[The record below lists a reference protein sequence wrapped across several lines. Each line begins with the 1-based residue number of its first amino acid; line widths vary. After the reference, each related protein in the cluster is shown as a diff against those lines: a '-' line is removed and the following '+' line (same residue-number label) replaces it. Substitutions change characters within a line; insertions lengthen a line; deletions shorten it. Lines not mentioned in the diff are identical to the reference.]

1 MNKYEQFVG
10 KVLDGRYRILELI
23 GMGGM
28 ACVLKAQDL
37 VMNRVVA
44 IKILNDEYNGNEQA
58 EARFI
63 DESKAVAMLSNKNIV
78 GVYDVAI
85 YPDIKY
91 IVMEYL
97 DGITLREYLDNKG
110 VIGWKEAC
118 IYVLQILRALEHA
131 HSKGIIHRDIKP
143 QNIILMKNGDIKVT
157 DFGIAKLPNSV
168 SEQNDEKAVG
178 TVYYISPEQ
187 ACGKETD
194 YYSDLYSVGI
204 MLYEAVTGV
213 LPFTAETPMEVAMM
227 QVNDEPVH
235 PRDIVLD
242 IPVGVSQII
251 LKAMEKSPSDRFQ
264 SAHTMVKAIEWVLRN
279 PDVIFAMD
287 STSADE
293 SPTGRASVVSIEMI
307 DTAEIQPYEEDDIAQ
322 TLGVK
327 KPSAQPNQK
336 QPVANKGKGTKKKK
350 KRKINRS
357 MFPII
362 NGVAIAFLLTAVIVL
377 VQVFTPYLQIVF
389 PGLFG
394 DPNENAGGDNSNDPT
409 NVSGDVSEII
419 YDKETEV
426 IYPDLTKDGTI
437 FSDKLVNE
445 LKNGINYGYSA
456 NIVIDEIIY
465 ISNPE
470 YAMNQIVETEPRGG
484 HISKK
489 PQNNEFLHFSQIIV
503 NRFEKIIVPELEGY
517 PKNTAETLL
526 SNLGLKVKF
535 TEITDPENPYRFD
548 DQVIYT
554 KPEAGV
560 ELKNGDSVEVFICKN
575 QASSKTAKMP
585 KLIGMT
591 EADAIRFA
599 KVYALYNVEVKYTE
613 VEGGNGR
620 VISQSIPAG
629 VVSSIG
635 TKVIIEVSIPK
646 SATPT
651 PNLTGLT
658 YEQAKTQL
666 QVLLQGREFDIFTSY
681 YTADESL
688 KDLVSATEMITGF
701 EERMDALETLG
712 CIPSFE
718 PDENALIIHQSVPFN
733 TPLTEDITRIDL
745 ILISYYVPEE
755 PSDEPSLEPSDEPST
770 EPSAEPSDEPSTEPS
785 VEPSDEPSAE
795 PSDEPSN
802 EPSAEPSDEPST
814 EPSEEPTVSETP
826 DSSEQTST
834 DTSVDVSDNTATTD
848 TSTEVAP

>member
-118 IYVLQILRALEHA
+118 IYILQILRALEHA

-194 YYSDLYSVGI
+194 YYSDIYSVGI

-251 LKAMEKSPSDRFQ
+251 LKAMEKSPSDRFM

-293 SPTGRASVVSIEMI
+293 SPTGRASVISIDMI

-327 KPSAQPNQK
+327 KPVITNNQK
-336 QPVANKGKGTKKKK
+336 TANGTNDKTKKNKK

-362 NGVAIAFLLTAVIVL
+362 NGVAIAFMLTAVIVL
-377 VQVFTPYLQIVF
+377 IQVFTPYLQIVF

-394 DPNENAGGDNSNDPT
+394 EDNQNPGGDNPGDVS

-426 IYPDLTKDGTI
+426 IYPDLTKDGI
-437 FSDKLVNE
+437 IYNEKLVNE
-445 LKNGINYGYSA
+445 LLNGINSGYGA
-456 NIVIDEIIY
+456 NIVIDEVIY

-470 YAMNQIVETEPRGG
+470 YSMNQIVETEPRGG

-489 PQNNEFLHFSQIIV
+489 PQNNEYLHFSQIIV
-503 NRFEKIIVPELEGY
+503 NSFDKIIVPELEGY

-535 TEITDPENPYRFD
+535 TEIADPENPYRFD

-554 KPEAGV
+554 KPDPGV

-575 QASSKTAKMP
+575 QSSSKTAKMP
-585 KLIGMT
+585 KLVGMT

-599 KVYALYNVEVKYTE
+599 KVYALYDVEVIYTE

-629 VVSSIG
+629 VVSAIG
-635 TKVIIEVSIPK
+635 TKVVIEVSIPK

-658 YEQAKTQL
+658 YEQAKTQFS
-666 QVLLQGREFDIFTSY
+666 VLLQGREFDIFATY

-712 CIPSFE
+712 CLPSFE

-733 TPLTEDITRIDL
+733 TPLTEDITRIDI
-745 ILISYYVPEE
+745 ILITYVVPEE
-755 PSDEPSLEPSDEPST
+755 PSDVPSEEPSEEPSDEPST
-770 EPSAEPSDEPSTEPS
+770 EPSDEPSSEPS
-785 VEPSDEPSAE
+785 VEPSEPSE
-795 PSDEPSN
+795 
-802 EPSAEPSDEPST
+802 EPST
-814 EPSEEPTVSETP
+814 EPSEEPSSEPSEEPNVSETP
-826 DSSEQTST
+826 DSSEDNAANTESSSDISEETPATSEAVT
-834 DTSVDVSDNTATTD
+834 EAT
-848 TSTEVAP
+848 P

>member
-37 VMNRVVA
+37 VMNRIVA
-44 IKILNDEYNGNEQA
+44 IKILNDEYNGNPQA

-187 ACGKETD
+187 ACGKQTD
-194 YYSDLYSVGI
+194 FYSDIYSVGI
-204 MLYEAVTGV
+204 MLYEAVTGT
-213 LPFTAETPMEVAMM
+213 LPFIAETPMEVAMM

-264 SAHTMVKAIEWVLRN
+264 SAHTMVKAIEFVLRN

-293 SPTGRASVVSIEMI
+293 SPTGRAGIISIDMI
-307 DTAEIQPYEEDDIAQ
+307 DTSEIEPYEDSDIAE
-322 TLGVK
+322 TLGTK
-327 KPSAQPNQK
+327 KAPSS
-336 QPVANKGKGTKKKK
+336 ANARKSAKGTGKKKK
-350 KRKINRS
+350 KRKVNRS

-362 NGVAIAFLLTAVIVL
+362 NGVSIAFFIAAFVILL
-377 VQVFTPYLQIVF
+377 QVFTPYLAIVF
-389 PGLFG
+389 PNIFG
-394 DPNENAGGDNSNDPT
+394 DSD
-409 NVSGDVSEII
+409 VSGTGDTSVQDGSSDVSEVL
-419 YDKETEV
+419 YDKNTEA
-426 IYPDLTKDGTI
+426 IFPDLTKDGMI
-437 FSDKLVNE
+437 YSEKLVNE
-445 LKNGINYGYSA
+445 LKNGLKYGYSA

-465 ISNPE
+465 ISNPD
-470 YAMNQIVETEPRGG
+470 YAMNQIVETEPKGG

-489 PQNNEFLHFSQIIV
+489 PQNNESLHFSQIVV
-503 NRFEKIIVPELEGY
+503 NRFEKIIIPEMQGY
-517 PKNTAETLL
+517 PKNTAETIL

-535 TEITDPENPYRFD
+535 SEIADPENPYRFD
-548 DQVIYT
+548 DQVIHT
-554 KPEAGV
+554 KPEAGS
-560 ELKNGDSVEVFICKN
+560 ELKNGDTIEVFVCKN
-575 QASSKTAKMP
+575 QSSNKTAKMP
-585 KLIGMT
+585 KVVGMT

-599 KVYALYNVEVKYTE
+599 KVYSLYDPEIVYVETE
-613 VEGGNGR
+613 DGNGR
-620 VISQSIPAG
+620 VISQSISPG
-629 VVSSIG
+629 VVSPAG
-635 TKVIIEVSIPK
+635 TKVVIQVSVPK

-651 PNLTGLT
+651 PNLVGLT
-658 YEQAKTQL
+658 YDQAKMQL
-666 QVLLQGREFDIFTSY
+666 DLLLNDKTIDIFTTY
-681 YTADESL
+681 YVADESL
-688 KDLVSATEMITGF
+688 RSLISATDGITDYD
-701 EERMDALETLG
+701 ERMDALEMLG
-712 CIPSFE
+712 CIPSFDA
-718 PDENALIIHQSVPFN
+718 DESAIIIHQSVPFN
-733 TPLTEDITRIDL
+733 TPITDDITRIDI
-745 ILISYYVPEE
+745 ILITYKTEDVSDTHEGSDDTSFE
-755 PSDEPSLEPSDEPST
+755 DTDFSDEDDEPSQPDN
-770 EPSAEPSDEPSTEPS
+770 
-785 VEPSDEPSAE
+785 
-795 PSDEPSN
+795 SN
-802 EPSAEPSDEPST
+802 IPEI
-814 EPSEEPTVSETP
+814 PSESV
-826 DSSEQTST
+826 DSSDAS
-834 DTSVDVSDNTATTD
+834 SVSA
-848 TSTEVAP
+848 SEVNP